1 MNSISTNVAETKEA
15 EQSILREELHQ
26 PAAEDVVDPN
36 IVDFDG
42 PDDPANPLNW
52 RPRYKWTMVAIL
64 SMMNLMVNLGTIIV
78 APAAPQILADFH
90 ESSGLYSTILV
101 SIWELGE
108 ILGPLIIAPLAELY
122 GKLIIYHIANILFI
136 IFSIGGA
143 TSTNINMLIAFRCL
157 SGLMVASTT
166 LNDGT
171 VGDMF
176 APEER
181 GGAISL
187 MGLCPLLG
195 IIIGPIIG
203 GYLTAAAGWRWT
215 FWIITIATGLVQV
228 GFLFLRETY
237 KVTILERKTNRLRKE
252 TGNTALRSK
261 YASDLSKGELFRVA
275 ALRPARMLLLSP
287 TVAIMSLYAAVIYG
301 WLYLVMT
308 TLTEVFE
315 SQFRVSQGPV
325 GLTFIGIGIGMFLG
339 AICCQMTLDKWAIRA
354 AAGGE
359 IKPEYRLPVMV
370 LGGIVLPLG
379 FFIYGWTAERHIH
392 YVVPIIGTAVIS
404 FGLVLTTL
412 PCVTYLVD
420 AYTQHAAS
428 AMAAMI
434 VLRNVAGTVLPLAG
448 PPLYGKLGLGW
459 GNSVL
464 GFIAL
469 AFVPLPLL
477 LVKFGERIRMSK
489 RFEMKL

>member
-1 MNSISTNVAETKEA
+1 MDE
-15 EQSILREELHQ
+15 
-26 PAAEDVVDPN
+26 PN

-52 RPRYKWTMVAIL
+52 SPRYKWSTVAII

-108 ILGPLIIAPLAELY
+108 ILGLLIIAPLAELY
-122 GKLIIYHIANILFI
+122 GKLLIYNIANILFI
-136 IFSIGGA
+136 IFSIGSA
-143 TSTNINMLIAFRCL
+143 TSTNIQMLIAFRCL

-166 LNDGT
+166 LNNGT
-171 VGDMF
+171 IGDMF
-176 APEER
+176 PPEQR
-181 GGAISL
+181 GGAISIIS
-187 MGLCPLLG
+187 LCPLLG
-195 IIIGPIIG
+195 IIAGPIIG

-215 FWIITIATGLVQV
+215 FWIITIATGVVQI
-228 GFLFLRETY
+228 GFLFLRETH
-237 KVTILERKTNRLRKE
+237 KVTILQRKTKRLRKE
-252 TGNTALRSK
+252 TGNMTLRSK
-261 YASDLSKGELFRVA
+261 YASDLSKGELFRTA
-275 ALRPARMLLLSP
+275 ALRPVKMLLFSP
-287 TVAIMSLYAAVIYG
+287 IILIMCLYAAVIYG

-308 TLTEVFE
+308 TLTEIFE
-315 SQFRVSQGPV
+315 SQFQVSQGPV
-325 GLTFIGIGIGMFLG
+325 GLTFIGIGIGMFIG
-339 AICCQMTLDKWAIRA
+339 AISCRILLDKWAIRA

-370 LGGIVLPLG
+370 LGGIILPIG
-379 FFIYGWTAERHIH
+379 FFIYGWTAEKHIQ
-392 YVVPIIGTAVIS
+392 YVVPILGTAIIS
-404 FGLVLTTL
+404 CGLVLTTL
-412 PCVTYLVD
+412 PCVAYLVD
-420 AYTQHAAS
+420 AYTQHAVS
-428 AMAAMI
+428 VMAAMI

-469 AFVPLPLL
+469 AFVPIPLL
-477 LVKFGERIRMSK
+477 LVKFGERIRTSK
-489 RFEMKL
+489 RFEMNM